1 MMATKGATTMALVEM
16 NRPTRFS
23 ATPITKPPTTA
34 PGRLVMPPT
43 MAAA

>member
-16 NRPTRFS
+16 NRPTVLGH
-23 ATPITKPPTTA
+23 ADHETA
-34 PGRLVMPPT
+34 DHGAGQLVMPPT